1 MGQYR
6 SRESRGGE
14 RLLVALLA
22 SCSAGASPGGVELVV
37 GQERKRLWEDAL
49 EKIPE
54 PPAAKKIWGGK
65 VNDNEPDK
73 V

>member
-1 MGQYR
+1 V
-6 SRESRGGE
+6 
-14 RLLVALLA
+14 L
-22 SCSAGASPGGVELVV
+22 

-54 PPAAKKIWGGK
+54 PAAAKKIWGGQ
-65 VNDNEPDK
+65 VDDDSPDK